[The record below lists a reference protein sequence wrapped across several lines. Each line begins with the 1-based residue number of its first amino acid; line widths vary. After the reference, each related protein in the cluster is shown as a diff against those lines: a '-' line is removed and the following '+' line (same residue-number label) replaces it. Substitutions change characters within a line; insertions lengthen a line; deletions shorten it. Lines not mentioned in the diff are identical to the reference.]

1 MTNIKKEL
9 KEFNDLLWTAHK
21 EYGFHF
27 RPNNLWG
34 SRPEEIRDEIRDLE
48 QYDSFLLYTKN
59 YQEAFNKEGKLIK
72 KVYLSVKGDIQK
84 VIELTEKHGFTIS
97 KNPIDDE
104 NIGLVLLPQ

>member
-1 MTNIKKEL
+1 MTNVKTNYKEL
-9 KEFNDLLWTAHK
+9 QDLLWTAYK

-34 SRPEEIRDEIRDLE
+34 SRPEEIREEIRDLE
-48 QYDSFLLYTKN
+48 QYDSFLLYNRN
-59 YQEAFNKEGKLIK
+59 YPESFDKEGKLIK

-84 VIELTEKHGFTIS
+84 VIELTEKHGFAIS